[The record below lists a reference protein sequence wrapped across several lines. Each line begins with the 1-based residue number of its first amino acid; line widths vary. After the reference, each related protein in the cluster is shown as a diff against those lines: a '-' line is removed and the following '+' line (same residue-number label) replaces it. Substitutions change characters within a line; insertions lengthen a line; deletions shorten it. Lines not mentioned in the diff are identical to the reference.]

1 MPSDRSE
8 IHGSTAKLVR
18 EEMLL
23 RHIALAFA
31 VLMLGSATVGAAE
44 PWDAAVR
51 RLCTSLEQQDCWIKA
66 AAALCDREQ
75 MACRNLDDHTPAIV
89 LGKAG
94 KRWNVKTAS
103 GSGWVS
109 DRLMMIDGSKMQ

>member
-1 MPSDRSE
+1 MRGL
-8 IHGSTAKLVR
+8 IVGLA
-18 EEMLL
+18 ML
-23 RHIALAFA
+23 ASGVA
-31 VLMLGSATVGAAE
+31 MAAE
-44 PWDAAVR
+44 PWDTAVR

-66 AAALCDREQ
+66 GAALCDREQ

-94 KRWNVKTAS
+94 KRWNVRTAS

-109 DRLMMIDGSKMQ
+109 DRLMMLDGSKLR